1 MTGMPIRAVFPV
13 FLSVVLVLLAGC
25 SRGGEGE
32 ELQLRVTTPA
42 TLPDGR
48 SLLRRGNGAEPE
60 SLDPH
65 KAQSTTSSNILRDLY
80 EGLVS
85 EAPDGT
91 LIPGVAERWE
101 ISEDGVVY
109 TFYLRENA
117 KWSNGEP
124 VTAEDFVYS
133 LRRSVDPATGSS
145 YSAILSPILNAGD
158 IIAGQQPPAALGV
171 EALDARTL
179 RIRLKAPTPYFIGLL
194 AHASSYPV
202 YRPAVEAHGDRFTQP
217 GNAVSN
223 GAYAIKEW
231 VALSHVLAERNPHYW
246 DNANT
251 RIDAVKFLVIDNAEA
266 EFKRYLAGE
275 LDMTETVPIPRLDW
289 ARRRLPAEYQ
299 THPSI
304 STYYYGL
311 NLERPPFKDNPKL
324 RRALSMAL
332 DRETLVEKVT
342 RGGEIP
348 AYGWVPPGILNYT
361 MQKPDWA
368 DWPRERRLAEA
379 KRLYEQAVPPEQ
391 RPLSIELRYNTSEGH
406 KKIAAAVAAMWKS
419 ALGLKVTLI
428 NEEWKVLLQNV
439 NAKKVTQVYRAGWV
453 GDYNDAFT
461 FAELMHSRFGL
472 NGTGYANPQ
481 YDALVDAASVE
492 PDLVRRRELLE
503 AAERQLLAD
512 QPLIPV
518 YFYVSKRMVKPY
530 VKGYVGNIMNHHAS
544 KHLWIETGARP

>member
-1 MTGMPIRAVFPV
+1 MLKSVIRVSG
-13 FLSVVLVLLAGC
+13 LLTCVLILAAC
-25 SRGGEGE
+25 NRLGGQSE
-32 ELQLRVTTPA
+32 EIALRVTAPA

-60 SLDPH
+60 TLDPH
-65 KAQSTTSSNILRDLY
+65 KAQSTTSSGILRDLY

-85 EAPDGT
+85 ESADGA
-91 LIPGVAERWE
+91 LVPGVAERWE
-101 ISEDGVVY
+101 ISEQGFVY
-109 TFYLRENA
+109 TFYLRKDA

-133 LRRSVDPATGSS
+133 LRRSVNPATGSS
-145 YSAILSPILNAGD
+145 YSEILSPILNASD
-158 IIAGQQPPAALGV
+158 VITSKQAPEALGV
-171 EALDARTL
+171 EALDDHTL

-194 AHASSYPV
+194 AHASAYPV

-223 GAYAIKEW
+223 GAYRITEW
-231 VALSHVLAERNPHYW
+231 VALSHVQAERNPHYW
-246 DNANT
+246 DAANT
-251 RIDAVKFLVIDNAEA
+251 RIDVVKFFAIDNAEA

-275 LDMTETVPIPRLDW
+275 LDLTEGLPIPRIDW
-289 ARRRLPAEYQ
+289 VKSRLPKEYK

-311 NLERPPFKDNPKL
+311 NLEQPPFKNNPAL
-324 RRALSMAL
+324 RRALSIAI
-332 DRETLVEKVT
+332 DRKVLTEKVT

-348 AYGWVPPGILNYT
+348 AYGWVPPGIIDYT
-361 MQKPDWA
+361 PQKPEWA
-368 DWPRERRLAEA
+368 DWPREQQLAEA
-379 KRLYEQAVPPEQ
+379 RRLYQQAGYSSEK
-391 RPLSIELRYNTSEGH
+391 PLVVELRYNTSEGH

-419 ALGLKVTLI
+419 ALGVRVTLI

-439 NAKKVTQVYRAGWV
+439 NAKKITQVYRAGWV

-472 NGTGYANPQ
+472 NGTGYASKQ

-492 PDLVRRRELLE
+492 VDAGKRREYLQ
-503 AAERQLLAD
+503 AAERRLLQD
-512 QPLIPV
+512 QPLIPI

-530 VKGYVGNIMNHHAS
+530 VRGYQGNILNHHAS
-544 KHLWIETGARP
+544 KDMWIETGAKP

>member
-1 MTGMPIRAVFPV
+1 MPIRAAVAA
-13 FLSVVLVLLAGC
+13 FLFCALSFVSAC
-25 SRGGEGE
+25 SRPGGEGE
-32 ELQLRVTTPA
+32 ELPIRKTAPA

-48 SLLRRGNGAEPE
+48 GLLRRGNGAEPE

-85 EAPDGT
+85 EAPNGD
-91 LIPGVAERWE
+91 LVPGVAERWE
-101 ISEDGVVY
+101 ISGDGFVY
-109 TFYLRENA
+109 TFYLRADA

-124 VTAEDFVYS
+124 VTAGDFVYS

-158 IIAGQQPPAALGV
+158 IIAGRQPPEALGV
-171 EALDARTL
+171 EAPDAGTL

-194 AHASSYPV
+194 AHASAYPV
-202 YRPAVEAHGDRFTQP
+202 YRPVVEAHGDRFTQP
-217 GNAVSN
+217 GNAVGN
-223 GAYAIKEW
+223 GAYQIKEW
-231 VALSHVLAERNPHYW
+231 VALSHILAERNPHYW

-251 RIDAVKFLVIDNAEA
+251 KIDAVKFLVIDNAEA

-275 LDMTETVPIPRLDW
+275 LDLTEGIPIPRLDW
-289 ARRRLPAEYQ
+289 ARRRLPEEYK
-299 THPSI
+299 TYPSI

-311 NLERPPFKDNPKL
+311 NLERPPFRNNPAL

-332 DRETLVEKVT
+332 DRKIMAEKVT

-348 AYGWVPPGILNYT
+348 AYGWVPPGIMNYT

-368 DWPRERRLAEA
+368 DWPRERQIAEA
-379 KRLYEQAVPPEQ
+379 KRLYREAGYSDKK
-391 RPLSIELRYNTSEGH
+391 PLSVELRYNTSEGH
-406 KKIAAAVAAMWKS
+406 KKIAAAAAAMWKS
-419 ALGLKVTLI
+419 VLGVRVALV

-439 NAKKVTQVYRAGWV
+439 DAKKVTQIYRAGWV

-472 NGTGYANPQ
+472 NGTGYASAR

-492 PDLVRRRELLE
+492 ADLEKRRALLE
-503 AAERQLLAD
+503 EAERVLLAD

-530 VKGYVGNIMNHHAS
+530 VEGYQGNIMNHHAS
-544 KHLWIETGARP
+544 KNLGIDRGMR

>member
-1 MTGMPIRAVFPV
+1 MPNPVIRLACLLSCALVFTACNR
-13 FLSVVLVLLAGC
+13 F
-25 SRGGEGE
+25 GG
-32 ELQLRVTTPA
+32 QDDDIALRVTAPA

-60 SLDPH
+60 TLDPH
-65 KAQSTTSSNILRDLY
+65 KAQSTTSSGILRDLY

-85 EAPDGT
+85 EAPDGA

-101 ISEDGVVY
+101 LSEEGFVY
-109 TFYLRENA
+109 TFYLRQDA

-124 VTAEDFVYS
+124 LTAEDFVYS
-133 LRRSVDPATGSS
+133 LRRSVNPATGSS
-145 YSAILSPILNAGD
+145 YAEILSPILNASDVITGK
-158 IIAGQQPPAALGV
+158 QPPEALGV
-171 EALDARTL
+171 EALDRHTL

-194 AHASSYPV
+194 AHASSHPV

-223 GAYAIKEW
+223 GAYQIKDW
-231 VALSHVLAERNPHYW
+231 VALSHVLVERNPHYW

-251 RIDAVKFLVIDNAEA
+251 RIDAVKFFAIDNAEA

-275 LDMTETVPIPRLDW
+275 LDLTESLPIPRIDW
-289 ARRRLPAEYQ
+289 VKARLPKEYQ
-299 THPSI
+299 AHPSI

-311 NLERPPFKDNPKL
+311 NLEQPPFKNNPAL
-324 RRALSMAL
+324 RRALSIAI
-332 DRETLVEKVT
+332 DRKVLVEKVT

-348 AYGWVPPGILNYT
+348 AYGWVPPGIINYSP
-361 MQKPDWA
+361 QKPDWA
-368 DWPRERRLAEA
+368 EWTREQQVAEARRLY
-379 KRLYEQAVPPEQ
+379 KQAGYSEKK
-391 RPLSIELRYNTSEGH
+391 PLVVELRYNTSEGH

-419 ALGLKVTLI
+419 TLDVRVTLI

-439 NAKKVTQVYRAGWV
+439 NAKKITQVYRAGWV

-472 NGTGYANPQ
+472 NGTGYANPD

-492 PDLVRRRELLE
+492 IDQDKRRELLQ

-530 VKGYVGNIMNHHAS
+530 VRGYQGNIMNHHAS
-544 KHLWIETGARP
+544 KDLWIETGAKP

>member
-1 MTGMPIRAVFPV
+1 MLKPV
-13 FLSVVLVLLAGC
+13 TRLACLLSCTLVLTACNRL
-25 SRGGEGE
+25 GGQDEDIA
-32 ELQLRVTTPA
+32 LRVTSPA

-48 SLLRRGNGAEPE
+48 SLLRWGNGAEPE
-60 SLDPH
+60 TLDPH
-65 KAQSTTSSNILRDLY
+65 KAQSTTSSGILRDLY

-101 ISEDGVVY
+101 LSEQGFVY
-109 TFYLRENA
+109 TFYLRQDA

-124 VTAEDFVYS
+124 LTAEDFVYS
-133 LRRSVDPATGSS
+133 LRRSVNPATGSS
-145 YSAILSPILNAGD
+145 YAEILSPILNASDVITGK
-158 IIAGQQPPAALGV
+158 QPPEALGV
-171 EALDARTL
+171 EALDRHTL

-194 AHASSYPV
+194 AHASSHPV

-223 GAYAIKEW
+223 GAYRIKEW
-231 VALSHVLAERNPHYW
+231 VALSHVLVERNPHYW

-251 RIDAVKFLVIDNAEA
+251 KIDVVKFFAIDNAEA

-275 LDMTETVPIPRLDW
+275 LDLTESLPIPRIDW
-289 ARRRLPAEYQ
+289 VKARLPQEYQ
-299 THPSI
+299 AHPSI

-311 NLERPPFKDNPKL
+311 NLEQPPFKNNPAL
-324 RRALSMAL
+324 RRALSIAI
-332 DRETLVEKVT
+332 DRKVLVEKVT

-348 AYGWVPPGILNYT
+348 AYGWVPPGIINYSP
-361 MQKPDWA
+361 QKPDWA
-368 DWPRERRLAEA
+368 DWTREQQLAEA
-379 KRLYEQAVPPEQ
+379 RRLYKQAGYSEKK
-391 RPLSIELRYNTSEGH
+391 PLVVELRYNTSEGH

-419 ALGLKVTLI
+419 TLGVRVTLI

-439 NAKKVTQVYRAGWV
+439 NAKKITQVYRAGWV

-472 NGTGYANPQ
+472 NGTGYANPK

-492 PDLVRRRELLE
+492 VDLDKRREYLE

-530 VKGYVGNIMNHHAS
+530 VRGYQGNIMNHHAS
-544 KHLWIETGARP
+544 KDLWIETGAKP

>member
-1 MTGMPIRAVFPV
+1 MLRATNAALLF
-13 FLSVVLVLLAGC
+13 FLCATLAAC

-32 ELQLRVTTPA
+32 ELPIRKTAPVI
-42 TLPDGR
+42 LPDGS

-85 EAPDGT
+85 EAPDGA
-91 LIPGVAERWE
+91 LIPGVAERWD
-101 ISEDGVVY
+101 ISDDGFTY
-109 TFYLRENA
+109 TFYLRETA

-124 VTAEDFVYS
+124 VTAGDFVYS

-158 IIAGQQPPAALGV
+158 IIAGKLPPDALGV
-171 EALDARTL
+171 EALDVRTL
-179 RIRLKAPTPYFIGLL
+179 RIRLKASTPYFIGLL
-194 AHASSYPV
+194 AHASSHPV

-217 GNAVSN
+217 GRAVSN
-223 GAYAIKEW
+223 GAYQIREW
-231 VALSHVLAERNPHYW
+231 VALSHIVAERNPHYW

-251 RIDAVKFLVIDNAEA
+251 KIDAVKFLVIDNAEA

-275 LDMTETVPIPRLDW
+275 LDLTESVPIPRLDW
-289 ARRRLPAEYQ
+289 AKRRLPAEYKSY
-299 THPSI
+299 PSI

-311 NLERPPFKDNPKL
+311 NLEREPFKNRSAL

-332 DRETLVEKVT
+332 DRKILVEKVT

-361 MQKPDWA
+361 QQKPEWA
-368 DWPRERRLAEA
+368 DWPREKQVAEA
-379 KRLYEQAVPPEQ
+379 QRLYREAGYSDKK
-391 RPLSIELRYNTSEGH
+391 PLSVELRYNTSEGH
-406 KKIAAAVAAMWKS
+406 KKVAAAAAAMWKYT
-419 ALGLKVTLI
+419 LGVKVTLV

-439 NAKKVTQVYRAGWV
+439 NAKKVTQIYRAGWV
-453 GDYNDAFT
+453 GDYNDAYT

-472 NGTGYANPQ
+472 NGTGYASVQ
-481 YDALVDAASVE
+481 YDALVDAASIE
-492 PDLVRRRELLE
+492 ADLGKRRALLE
-503 AAERQLLAD
+503 EAERVLLAD

-530 VKGYVGNIMNHHAS
+530 VRGYQGNIMNHHAS
-544 KHLWIETGARP
+544 KDLWIEAGARP

>member
-1 MTGMPIRAVFPV
+1 MLIRAVLPVV
-13 FLSVVLVLLAGC
+13 FLSSFILTSCG
-25 SRGGEGE
+25 RGSGSGE
-32 ELQLRVTTPA
+32 ELTLRITAPV

-65 KAQSTTSSNILRDLY
+65 KAQSTTSSGILRDLY

-85 EAPDGT
+85 EAPDGA
-91 LIPGVAERWE
+91 LVPGVAERWD
-101 ISEDGVVY
+101 ISEDGFVY
-109 TFYLRENA
+109 TFYLRSNA
-117 KWSNGEP
+117 RWSNGAP
-124 VTAEDFVYS
+124 LTAEDFVYS

-158 IIAGQQPPAALGV
+158 VIAGKQPPEALGV
-171 EALDARTL
+171 EALDAHTL

-194 AHASSYPV
+194 AHASSHPV
-202 YRPAVEAHGDRFTQP
+202 YRAAVEEHGDRFTQP
-217 GNAVSN
+217 GNAISN
-223 GAYAIKEW
+223 GAYQIKEW

-246 DNANT
+246 NNANT
-251 RIDAVKFLVIDNAEA
+251 KIDAVKFLPIDNAEA

-275 LDMTETVPIPRLDW
+275 LDLTESLPIPRIDW
-289 ARRRLPAEYQ
+289 VKARLPGEYQ
-299 THPSI
+299 AHPSV

-311 NLERPPFKDNPKL
+311 NLEQPPFKNNPSL
-324 RRALSMAL
+324 RRALSMAI
-332 DRETLVEKVT
+332 DRKILTEKVT

-348 AYGWVPPGILNYT
+348 AYGWVPPGIMNYT
-361 MQKPDWA
+361 LQKPDWA
-368 DWPRERRLAEA
+368 DWPRDRQIAEA
-379 KRLYEQAVPPEQ
+379 KRLYRQAGYSEKK
-391 RPLSIELRYNTSEGH
+391 PLSVELRYNTSEGH
-406 KKIAAAVAAMWKS
+406 KKIAAAVSAMWKTT
-419 ALGLKVTLI
+419 LGAKVTII

-439 NAKKVTQVYRAGWV
+439 NAKKITQVYRAGWV

-461 FAELMHSRFGL
+461 FAELMHSGFGL
-472 NGTGYANPQ
+472 NGTGYANPN

-492 PDLVRRRELLE
+492 ADLEKRRELLQ

-530 VKGYVGNIMNHHAS
+530 IKGYQGNIMNHHAS
-544 KHLWIETGARP
+544 KDLWIETGKP